1 MAGGNS
7 FRMKCHCK
15 PCEGG
20 GALGGGT
27 APPHPFDQLFFKCC
41 VNQFYREP
49 GNSQVAIKKQ
59 DLSKKNQVPGPSA
72 THRLNMVFYERFT
85 GLLRLVTGN
94 IQILHG
100 LGTVTLTESRC
111 FVRKPVVQGHASE
124 NRAFKLQRTIVNFE
138 RVQALND

>member
-15 PCEGG
+15 PCSRVSSEGG

-49 GNSQVAIKKQ
+49 GNSQVAIKNKIFQ
-59 DLSKKNQVPGPSA
+59 RKTRFLVQVQP
-72 THRLNMVFYERFT
+72 
-85 GLLRLVTGN
+85 
-94 IQILHG
+94 I
-100 LGTVTLTESRC
+100 
-111 FVRKPVVQGHASE
+111 
-124 NRAFKLQRTIVNFE
+124 
-138 RVQALND
+138 D